1 MDEIW
6 NGACGIAWIMDHDGS
21 LITMVT
27 LSMMEHIA
35 IEDIEHDV
43 DRKRIFCSTIVIVL
57 LCFCFFFSEVV
68 GRHPSANTNTNTSTT
83 TH

>member
-21 LITMVT
+21 LIMMVT
-27 LSMMEHIA
+27 LSMEHIA

-43 DRKRIFCSTIVIVL
+43 DQKRIFCSTIVIVL
-57 LCFCFFFSEVV
+57 LCFCFFFSEV
-68 GRHPSANTNTNTSTT
+68 GG
-83 TH
+83 

>member
-27 LSMMEHIA
+27 WLSMEHIA

-43 DRKRIFCSTIVIVL
+43 DR
-57 LCFCFFFSEVV
+57 
-68 GRHPSANTNTNTSTT
+68 NTNTNTSTT